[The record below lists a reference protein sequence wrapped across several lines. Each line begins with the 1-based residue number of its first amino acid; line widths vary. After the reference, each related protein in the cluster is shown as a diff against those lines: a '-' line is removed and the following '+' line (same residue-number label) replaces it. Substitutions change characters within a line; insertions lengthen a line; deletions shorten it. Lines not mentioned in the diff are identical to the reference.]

1 MKKLLTA
8 AIMLLAVSFLHAQ
21 DKTQDQDRI
30 KLQDKKQIHQYLH
43 LENKEVFLMK
53 DMKRTKLQKELR
65 LKDGTVV
72 QPDGAFRNK
81 KGDRL
86 RLREGECLDMEGN
99 WFANHEKMM
108 ERMRNR
114 EKEMEKF
121 QPKQQEKMK
130 GLERGK
136 QKNGQ

>member
-21 DKTQDQDRI
+21 DQTQDQDRI

-43 LENKEVFLMK
+43 LENKEVFLVK
-53 DMKRTKLQKELR
+53 DMKRTRLQKELR

-114 EKEMEKF
+114 EKEMEKL
-121 QPKQQEKMK
+121 QPKQQEKIK
-130 GLERGK
+130 GLEKGK

>member
-1 MKKLLTA
+1 MKKLLPA

-43 LENKEVFLMK
+43 LENKEVFMVK
-53 DMKRTKLQKELR
+53 DMKRTRLQKELR

>member
-8 AIMLLAVSFLHAQ
+8 SIMLLAVSFLHAQ

-43 LENKEVFLMK
+43 LENKEVFLVK

>member
-8 AIMLLAVSFLHAQ
+8 TIMLLAVSFLQAKDKDRTTFQDEKHLHA
-21 DKTQDQDRI
+21 
-30 KLQDKKQIHQYLH
+30 YLH
-43 LENKEVFLMK
+43 LENQTVYLIRDKQK
-53 DMKRTKLQKELR
+53 TKLQKQLK

-72 QPDGAFRNK
+72 QPDGAFKNQ

-86 RLREGECLDMEGN
+86 RLREGECIDMDGN

-108 ERMRNR
+108 ERMRKR
-114 EKEMEKF
+114 DKEMERR
-121 QPKQQEKMK
+121 QPKMQEKVK
-130 GLERGK
+130 GIEKGR

>member
-8 AIMLLAVSFLHAQ
+8 TIMLLAVSFLQAQ
-21 DKTQDQDRI
+21 EQTQDQDR
-30 KLQDKKQIHQYLH
+30 
-43 LENKEVFLMK
+43 NKEVFWVK
-53 DMKRTKLQKELR
+53 DQKRTRLQKELR

-72 QPDGAFRNK
+72 QPDGAFRDK

-86 RLREGECLDMEGN
+86 RLREGECLDMDGN

-114 EKEMEKF
+114 DKEMERK
-121 QPKQQEKMK
+121 QPKMQEKVK
-130 GLERGK
+130 GLEKGR

>member
-8 AIMLLAVSFLHAQ
+8 TIMLLAVSFLQGQDQTQ
-21 DKTQDQDRI
+21 DKDRTTIQDG
-30 KLQDKKQIHQYLH
+30 KHLHAYLH
-43 LENKEVFLMK
+43 LENQKVYLIRDK
-53 DMKRTKLQKELR
+53 QKTRLQKQLK

-72 QPDGAFRNK
+72 QPDGAFKNQ

-86 RLREGECLDMEGN
+86 RLREGECIDMDGN

-108 ERMRNR
+108 ERTRNR
-114 EKEMEKF
+114 DKEMERR
-121 QPKQQEKMK
+121 QPKMQEKVK
-130 GLERGK
+130 GIEKGR